1 MCIATG
7 AKEADDKQSSHLHWP
22 LYLFHTQTESN
33 GTVQFNNGSLEIAV
47 FQTAE
52 LDGGYFFYNTNNVT
66 NKDYTMNHVTNL
78 LNKVSVNITLTN
90 ITVITW
96 KDYSYCNKREN
107 ITFQLVLAS
116 DSDKTFALLL
126 YNGTDND
133 PNCNPPVVTGFK
145 AEGIPGYNNS
155 QSFQHLPLLRL
166 GNAKSVL
173 RTGNAGMKGV
183 FIYRI
188 DGIPQPINAI
198 DLLIPYTGDYFDMIL
213 RRRRNGYNVK
223 HTIAP
228 FKGEPMRLF
237 IYDDGAVSFGNRLGR
252 GSFSIRATGKL
263 SFENVEVHFFVNP
276 SDRQLSIRRDQ
287 ILNLL
292 KSNETE
298 GVDRFNPKD
307 MVVVTWTNVLHE
319 TCNKPIRFQI
329 ALVSGDLSGNEKTYA
344 LLIDNVGE
352 GCDDGE
358 IQYTIDDGNDI
369 TITLEGNAFHVHAFP

>member
-188 DGIPQPINAI
+188 DGIPQPINDVSNCDCNIQDLINVTNGIYEVTTSDSGCWASYQCNSGYTGQDIHITSGKDIEIMCTNGRWSGEPPMCEAI

-237 IYDDGAVSFGNRLGR
+237 VSEH
-252 GSFSIRATGKL
+252 SK
-263 SFENVEVHFFVNP
+263 
-276 SDRQLSIRRDQ
+276 
-287 ILNLL
+287 
-292 KSNETE
+292 
-298 GVDRFNPKD
+298 
-307 MVVVTWTNVLHE
+307 
-319 TCNKPIRFQI
+319 
-329 ALVSGDLSGNEKTYA
+329 
-344 LLIDNVGE
+344 
-352 GCDDGE
+352 
-358 IQYTIDDGNDI
+358 
-369 TITLEGNAFHVHAFP
+369 ITLK